1 MIVINI
7 IKELD
12 TKKNKCYYNNVNN
25 YLTEGVNVMED
36 VISLIAMIFDTIKRY
51 IFLILG
57 RADELEK
64 DETAEEEK

>member
-1 MIVINI
+1 MIVLNI

-36 VISLIAMIFDTIKRY
+36 VINLIAMIFDTIKRY

-64 DETAEEEK
+64 DETAEEK

>member
-1 MIVINI
+1 MTVLNI

-12 TKKNKCYYNNVNN
+12 IKKNKCYYNNVNKC
-25 YLTEGVNVMED
+25 LTEGVNVMED
-36 VISLIAMIFDTIKRY
+36 VINLIAMIFDTIKRY
-51 IFLILG
+51 LFLILG